1 MWLKVNEL
9 MYIKIIYIVLSEI
22 EHIKNS
28 LADPGWVN
36 TPIYMYIMGIIYF
49 TRPIVVISY
58 FWHHEW
64 LFHFKFFFVTFDSEE
79 YLLSF

>member
-58 FWHHEW
+58 F
-64 LFHFKFFFVTFDSEE
+64 
-79 YLLSF
+79 

>member
-28 LADPGWVN
+28 LADPGLVN
-36 TPIYMYIMGIIYF
+36 TPIYMYIMGIIYL
-49 TRPIVVISY
+49 TIPTVVISN
-58 FWHHEW
+58 FWHHG
-64 LFHFKFFFVTFDSEE
+64 
-79 YLLSF
+79 

>member
-36 TPIYMYIMGIIYF
+36 TPIYMYIMGIIYL

-58 FWHHEW
+58 FWHHE
-64 LFHFKFFFVTFDSEE
+64 
-79 YLLSF
+79 